1 MLYLIRSY
9 GIGKSSI
16 LKIGFTDD
24 LKTRSNKYFYDN
36 PLCGGFISTR
46 EGDLMFEDIIHK
58 YLIYLGLQFKKNG
71 KLDEWFIDDPR
82 VYQVFHLRREFIEKK
97 LWINRQKIFS
107 KFVPSSTDY
116 KIFEYLYN
124 KHKSEFISTKYL
136 YDEVHQKL
144 SKTSAKPVDLEFW
157 DVYSKMNNIS
167 GGIKSDNPLVRQFI
181 DNEMNVS
188 GSFEQ
193 KMKSYCH
200 FADNNHDLLKQIN
213 LEITDSKY
221 FYYYSKFGTR
231 GCSKNNYREANLLKN
246 LKDDS
251 KNSRLKELIHST
263 FKVGGRYTLK
273 EIKTIL
279 KEIYTQ
285 IGISKTAKATDLEQ
299 YFKLSR
305 TNITLPDKTTTNGFK
320 LGLLQ
325 Q

>member
-1 MLYLIRSY
+1 MRSY

-136 YDEVHQKL
+136 YDEVL

-157 DVYSKMNNIS
+157 GVYSRLNRVT
-167 GGIKSDNPLVRQFI
+167 IKTPNSIIRSFI
-181 DNEMNVS
+181 DNIFNNTGLFGE
-188 GSFEQ
+188 
-193 KMKSYCH
+193 KMKAYCQ
-200 FADNNHDLLKQIN
+200 FADNNPGLLNFLDI
-213 LEITDSKY
+213 EIDNPN
-221 FYYYSKFGTR
+221 FRIYYEYYGTR
-231 GCSKNNYREANLLKN
+231 GCSNKRFRELDLQRGLENGSKENQLKSEIY
-246 LKDDS
+246 K
-251 KNSRLKELIHST
+251 I
-263 FKVGGRYTLK
+263 FKIGERYTLK
-273 EIKTIL
+273 HIKKTL
-279 KEIYTQ
+279 T
-285 IGISKTAKATDLEQ
+285 GIFGNLGITKKAKASDLGE
-299 YFKLSR
+299 YFSLTKVKVV
-305 TNITLPDKTTTNGFK
+305 LPDKTSKDGFK
-320 LGLLQ
+320 LGLLKE
-325 Q
+325 